1 MKSSSAKFS
10 IPNTILKFHFKQ
22 LLQDIESSETSDYTN
37 FVLSDAPLIDYYGEI
52 GSNSR
57 KDFRQLISRLKR
69 RPPSKYLSIL
79 KQADVTPSAKTYSLV
94 QLEFAAQHKDTM
106 AGKLDNDSV
115 DFSFDDGEDNV
126 PSDYEE
132 EEEEHE
138 SMKLASNF
146 ENLSLKKKAS
156 PRRPFSHYTPTK
168 TPIKKKFVLP
178 TPPRSISTSVDYS
191 SKQPIVTKYGIVEND
206 FFFVQDGTKIYPYI
220 TLVDTKFPERNG
232 GMFGFDISFVSDIQ
246 HNNFKRQA
254 FKIRANTTPMDYE
267 AYKMTIP
274 FENEYA
280 QFAGRCVL
288 LKGPSRVFWHR
299 ENDIFENTTNQ
310 HLDDATKSAFQRD
323 TFQINNDETRQHA
336 YRLFIFPIG
345 TFLDNNIFSG
355 ASNQVSVVRIPLKLN
370 ANHKANKFNK
380 QMNEFELIWTIGVRG
395 GEALTDSD
403 VLQKVDYST
412 MF

>member
-1 MKSSSAKFS
+1 MNSSSAKFS
-10 IPNTILKFHFKQ
+10 IPDTIHKSYFKQ
-22 LLQDIESSETSDYTN
+22 LLQDIESSPTSDYTN
-37 FVLSDAPLIDYYGEI
+37 FVLSDAPNIDIYGEI
-52 GSNSR
+52 ASNSR
-57 KDFRQLISRLKR
+57 KSYRQLISRLKR
-69 RPPSKYLSIL
+69 RPPSKYLAIL
-79 KQADVTPSAKTYSLV
+79 KQIGVTPSAKTYSLV
-94 QLEFAAQHKDTM
+94 QLEFAAQKDIM

-156 PRRPFSHYTPTK
+156 PMRSFSHYTPTK
-168 TPIKKKFVLP
+168 TPIKKKIGIP
-178 TPPRSISTSVDYS
+178 TPPRSISSMVDYS
-191 SKQPIVTKYGIVEND
+191 SKQPISTKYGFVDHD
-206 FFFVQDGTKIYPYI
+206 FLFIQDGTKSYPYI
-220 TLVDTKFPERNG
+220 TLVNTKFPERNG

-254 FKIRANTTPMDYE
+254 FKIRANTSPMDYE

-274 FENEYA
+274 SENEYS

-299 ENDIFENTTNQ
+299 ENEIFEDTTNQ
-310 HLDDATKSAFQRD
+310 HLDEATKSAFQRD
-323 TFQINNDETRQHA
+323 TFQLNNDETRQHA

-345 TFLDNNIFSG
+345 TVLDNNIFSG

-380 QMNEFELIWTIGVRG
+380 
-395 GEALTDSD
+395 
-403 VLQKVDYST
+403 
-412 MF
+412 